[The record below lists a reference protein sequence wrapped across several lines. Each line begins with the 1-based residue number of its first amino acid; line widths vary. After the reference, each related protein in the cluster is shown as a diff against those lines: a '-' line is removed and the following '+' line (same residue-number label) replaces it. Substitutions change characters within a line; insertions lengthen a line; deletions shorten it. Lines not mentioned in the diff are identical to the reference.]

1 MWLTSGSRRVYD
13 IVCRCGRTVAVA
25 AFGNCIL
32 LFVRYIFWHRGK
44 CRDVGRMS
52 GVLYEVQ
59 EYIEMLRERERAME
73 NGARYNDLAELNA
86 EIDNRRKKLFGEREA
101 ETIYQTAGGNKKW
114 E

>member
-1 MWLTSGSRRVYD
+1 
-13 IVCRCGRTVAVA
+13 
-25 AFGNCIL
+25 
-32 LFVRYIFWHRGK
+32 
-44 CRDVGRMS
+44 MS

-73 NGARYNDLAELNA
+73 NGARYKDLAELNA